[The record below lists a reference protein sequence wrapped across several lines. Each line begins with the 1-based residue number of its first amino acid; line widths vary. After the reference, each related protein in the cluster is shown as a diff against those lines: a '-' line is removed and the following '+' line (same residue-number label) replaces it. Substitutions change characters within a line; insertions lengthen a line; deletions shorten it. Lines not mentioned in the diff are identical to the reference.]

1 MPPKSGPA
9 KQKAP
14 THKKIQRRRSVPEKE
29 KMCSFCIQNDM
40 HKSTFVQY
48 PLFKMSLMCGESY
61 WVPYQRYWMSTS
73 FVTLVMNILTCS
85 ILHGDFTCGLR
96 NVLYVVFYSGG
107 TGDGSFLH
115 DYNCKKALKKK
126 GPRERY
132 YCNDL
137 LVLLHHIVCIASWLK
152 FDGTQPQYD
161 FDKKNE
167 EIVDADTKEFHDVFD
182 KLFGEYKHGGPPN
195 QQYVSIRLV
204 FSIICSHLKK
214 HMHIYRGFLQM
225 FYCFLIH
232 SVRSFFCREEHIPLV
247 DWMVDVKELLQM
259 VPRTKRSGDK
269 INLSDELKP
278 YYPFERFYFSELASK
293 MMKGELK
300 SKPGEAPEVE
310 SDHELEG
317 EYAKFKKPV
326 EPAKKKPKSSGRVI
340 KVYMPNSKEFVYRT
354 VSSASGSGDESESDE
369 SSSESDEDMQAGSH
383 VVPKD

>member
-14 THKKIQRRRSVPEKE
+14 ARNKRPNRRFVPLKE
-29 KMCSFCIQNDM
+29 KMCSFCVQNDM
-40 HKSTFVQY
+40 HKSAIVQY
-48 PLFKMSLMCGESY
+48 PLFKMSLTCGESY
-61 WVPYQRYWMSTS
+61 WEPYERYWMSTS

-85 ILHGDFTCGLR
+85 ILHGDFTWGLR
-96 NVLYVVFYSGG
+96 NVINVVFYTGG
-107 TGDGSFLH
+107 TGDGSFQH
-115 DYNCKKALKKK
+115 DYKCKKVFKKK
-126 GPRERY
+126 GSRDRY
-132 YCNDL
+132 YYNDL
-137 LVLLHHIVCIASWLK
+137 HVLLHDIVRIASCLK
-152 FDGTQPQYD
+152 FDGTQPRYD

-167 EIVDADTKEFHDVFD
+167 ETVDADTKEFDDVFD
-182 KLFGEYKHGGPPN
+182 KLFEEYKHGGPPN

-204 FSIICSHLKK
+204 FSMICSHLKK
-214 HMHIYRGFLQM
+214 HMHIYRGFLQL
-225 FYCFLIH
+225 FYCFLIYA
-232 SVRSFFCREEHIPLV
+232 VRTFFRREEHIPLIN
-247 DWMVDVKELLQM
+247 WMVDVKELLQM

-269 INLSDELKP
+269 INLSDELKR
-278 YYPFERFYFSELASK
+278 YYPFERFYFSESASRVITGK
-293 MMKGELK
+293 LK